1 MKQGLHYETMLL
13 DFGPAFKAVFNI
25 STSTGSSVNPVD
37 HHGHTPL
44 HCGASA
50 GAERCCAAL
59 IRAGILGARGGA
71 TLEARGACMPGPT
84 DHHCHAFVHYRAKVL
99 DVGAGLIAGLH
110 PN

>member
-59 IRAGILGARGGA
+59 IRAGILGARGGGQ
-71 TLEARGACMPGPT
+71 R
-84 DHHCHAFVHYRAKVL
+84 
-99 DVGAGLIAGLH
+99 
-110 PN
+110 